1 MSVENPAT
9 FARARAG
16 AKVTSAATG
25 ALIDVLRDLRAKTAK
40 LRFGAPVAHVYRP
53 LDYAWPM
60 VEAYVAQFGQGT
72 KEVLFLGMNPGPFG
86 MGQTGIPFG
95 DVESVRSWMKLDA
108 PIGAPA
114 DAHEKRPVLGLA
126 STRVEVSGARLWG
139 AIRKKHRDPATFF
152 ARAIVLN
159 YCPLLFLDAKAANV
173 TPDKLKKSERDACE
187 AVCDAALARAVEVLA
202 PACVVGI
209 GLYAKKRFEK
219 IGIAPERIACIPH
232 PSPASPQANQGWDRL
247 AKAALADAGI
257 RGLL

>member
-1 MSVENPAT
+1 MENPAAI
-9 FARARAG
+9 ARSRAK
-16 AKVTSAATG
+16 ASPTRPR
-25 ALIDVLRDLRAKTAK
+25 ALLEVLRDLRAVTAK
-40 LRFGAPVAHVYRP
+40 LRFGPPVAHVYRP

-60 VEAYVAQFGQGT
+60 VEAYVSRFGKGP

-95 DVESVRSWMKLDA
+95 DVVSVRDWMKLDA
-108 PIGAPA
+108 PIGSP
-114 DAHEKRPVLGLA
+114 DDPHPKRPVLGLA

-139 AIRKKHRDPATFF
+139 AIRKKHPDPASFF
-152 ARAIVLN
+152 ARALVLN

-173 TPDKLKKSERDACE
+173 TPDKLKKSERAACE
-187 AVCDAALARAVEVLA
+187 AACDASLAEAIAALA
-202 PACVVGI
+202 PSHVVGI

-219 IGIAPERIACIPH
+219 IGIPAEKIACIPH